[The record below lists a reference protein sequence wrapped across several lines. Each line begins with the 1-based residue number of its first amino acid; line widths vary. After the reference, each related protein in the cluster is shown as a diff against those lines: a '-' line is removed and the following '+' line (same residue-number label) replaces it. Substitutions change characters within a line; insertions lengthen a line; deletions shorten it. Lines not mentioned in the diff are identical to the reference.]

1 MHINDLLKIAVER
14 KASDLHLK
22 VGAFPVIRVDGTLL
36 PLADM
41 RRLMQE
47 DTIAMAFSIMS
58 ARQKEKFKNNFE
70 IDIAY
75 NGPEP
80 RAASAATS
88 SSSAGTVGL
97 VLRVIPAKILSIRE
111 LLLPPVL
118 EKICQEQR
126 GLVLCTGTTGS
137 GKSTT
142 LAAMIDHINATRNEH
157 IMTIEDPI
165 EFLHRDKKSIVNQR
179 EVDVDTKGFSLAL
192 RSALRQ
198 DPDVILVGE
207 MRDYETIETALTAAE
222 TGHLVF
228 STLHTLD
235 ATETINRI
243 IAVFPPHQQKQIR
256 LQLGAVLKAAVSL
269 RLMPRA
275 DGLGRVPAAEIL
287 IRTNYV
293 RECIEN
299 KEKTK
304 YIKDAIQQGTS
315 QYGMQTFDQ
324 SLYSL
329 YKSGLITLEEALK
342 RATNPNEFKLKIQG
356 IQSTSDMAR
365 EEMDSALEAPSDFNP
380 LQEESPFDFSN
391 QPSGKNLD
399 GPDASG
405 SRAPGSPDSAEPP
418 ARERALRLLSIRAR
432 GRAELSRALKDRG
445 FSGRGDRRGGRA
457 PRPTAG
463 LLDDLSAARSA
474 VRTRG
479 ARHGRGR
486 VEREL
491 RARGFSKET
500 IAAALERKAPRS
512 GKTRPCGKRSRGS
525 GRRARISRRR
535 CGAGGSSTR

>member
-22 VGAFPVIRVDGTLL
+22 VGAFPIIRVDGTLI

-75 NGPEP
+75 NVPNLG
-80 RAASAATS
+80 RFRCNIFQQR
-88 SSSAGTVGL
+88 GTVGL
-97 VLRVIPAKILSIRE
+97 VLRVIPAKILSIKE

-142 LAAMIDHINATRNEH
+142 LAAMIDHINSTRNEH
-157 IMTIEDPI
+157 VMTVEDPI

-256 LQLGAVLKAAVSL
+256 LQLGAVLKSVISL

-304 YIKDAIQQGTS
+304 SIKDAIQQGTS

-356 IQSTSDMAR
+356 IQSTSDVAR
-365 EEMDSALEAPSDFNP
+365 EEMDAALEVPSDFNP

-391 QPSGKNLD
+391 QL
-399 GPDASG
+399 
-405 SRAPGSPDSAEPP
+405 PP
-418 ARERALRLLSIRAR
+418 R
-432 GRAELSRALKDRG
+432 G
-445 FSGRGDRRGGRA
+445 
-457 PRPTAG
+457 
-463 LLDDLSAARSA
+463 
-474 VRTRG
+474 
-479 ARHGRGR
+479 
-486 VEREL
+486 
-491 RARGFSKET
+491 
-500 IAAALERKAPRS
+500 
-512 GKTRPCGKRSRGS
+512 
-525 GRRARISRRR
+525 
-535 CGAGGSSTR
+535 